1 MPVVRISDQ
10 SFASL
15 GTLGV
20 WFKTNT
26 PSDTIDRIVRK
37 TMTDLGIEPEHAT
50 EIIENFASMSRIY
63 RHFPEDSVAFTKP
76 FEAQVGKLVV
86 QKPNWS
92 NILLATIRELSGLG
106 FVGKQLEALLKVPSR
121 AQPYQKEGFRY
132 YADLKLSIQGQSAPD
147 ACEEICRIALQHG
160 IALRVGFEWRENDKA
175 IFPGKSARIEIGHEH
190 EHG

>member
-15 GTLGV
+15 GTLGI
-20 WFKTNT
+20 WFKTDT
-26 PSDTIDRIVRK
+26 PSDTIDKIVRK
-37 TMTDLGIEPEHAT
+37 TMAELEHAT
-50 EIIENFASMSRIY
+50 EIIESFASTSKIY

-92 NILLATIRELSGLG
+92 NILLAAIRELSFLG
-106 FVGKQLEALLKVPSR
+106 FVGKQLEALLEVPSR

-132 YADLKLSIQGQSAPD
+132 YADLKLSIQGQSASD
-147 ACEEICRIALQHG
+147 ACEEICRIAVQHG
-160 IALRVGFEWRENDKA
+160 IALRVGFAWRDNHKA
-175 IFPGKSARIEIGHEH
+175 IFPGKSARIEIGSS
-190 EHG
+190 